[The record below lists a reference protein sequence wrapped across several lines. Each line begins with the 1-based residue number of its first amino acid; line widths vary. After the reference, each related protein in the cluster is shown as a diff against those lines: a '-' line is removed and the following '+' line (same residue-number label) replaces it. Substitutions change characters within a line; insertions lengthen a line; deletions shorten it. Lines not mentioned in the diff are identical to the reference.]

1 VYFELNDQK
10 HLDVFAKSLYH
21 ISKVLGTLPR
31 YFDII
36 LEFEFTGS
44 KTSETILRANSL
56 TTKSI
61 DALIKDLTPAFIEKH
76 LKDCILKTID
86 PDTNLEVDPK

>member
-1 VYFELNDQK
+1 MNDQK
-10 HLDVFAKSLYH
+10 HLDVLARSLYH
-21 ISKVLGTLPR
+21 IAKVLGTLPK

-36 LEFEFTGS
+36 LDFEFTGN
-44 KTSETILRANSL
+44 KNSETILRANSL

-61 DALIKDLTPAFIEKH
+61 DALIKDLTPNYIEKH

-86 PDTNLEVDPK
+86 PDNNLEVDPK